1 MRRFTLI
8 RFVCLAIAVSCPA
21 VIAGCAKH
29 STAGSGSDTDSAPN
43 ADSARSVS
51 VERSRSSASQTVNFE
66 AEERSRFSRVEQMIQ
81 AHFSGVQVVSTGGGY
96 SIRIR
101 GTASLASGNDPLV
114 IIDGASRTPA
124 DLRGIN
130 PLDVKRIEIIKD
142 GAASFYGSRG
152 ANGVIVITTGRGP

>member
-1 MRRFTLI
+1 MRRFTLH
-8 RFVCLAIAVSCPA
+8 RFAHLALAVACSV
-21 VIAGCAKH
+21 VIAGCARH
-29 STAGSGSDTDSAPN
+29 ATTGSDVALDTPFN
-43 ADSARSVS
+43 ADSARRAG

-66 AEERSRFSRVEQMIQ
+66 GEERSRFTRVEQMIQ
-81 AHFSGVQVVSTGGGY
+81 AHFSGVQVVSSGGGY

-101 GTASLASGNDPLV
+101 GTGSLGSGNEPLV

-124 DLRGIN
+124 DLRSVN
-130 PLDVKRIEIIKD
+130 PLDVKRIEIVKD

>member
-1 MRRFTLI
+1 MRRFTLH
-8 RFVCLAIAVSCPA
+8 RCVRLAIAVACPV
-21 VIAGCAKH
+21 VIAGCARN
-29 STAGSGSDTDSAPN
+29 STAGSEPVPDTPSNAGTAQSAG
-43 ADSARSVS
+43 
-51 VERSRSSASQTVNFE
+51 ERNRSSASQVVTFE
-66 AEERSRFSRVEQMIQ
+66 SEERSRFSRVEQMIQ
-81 AHFSGVQVVSTGGGY
+81 AHFSGVQVVSSGGGY

-101 GTASLASGNDPLV
+101 GTGSLGSGNEPLV

-124 DLRGIN
+124 DLRSVS